1 MLRQQGTKPNS
12 PEPKTP
18 AFNKSRRQKATK
30 KGLL

>member
-12 PEPKTP
+12 PEPTTP
-18 AFNKSRRQKATK
+18 AFNKSRCQKAAK